1 MTHVYTR
8 TRTVTTPA
16 CPYLACDRCGA
27 RVEGF
32 FDGEGPPTNYPCGHG
47 SGYYDIC
54 PSWGPVDGCAC
65 PKGARSH
72 GDPDAPKTDEGK
84 EQGPL

>member
-1 MTHVYTR
+1 MTHTR
-8 TRTVTTPA
+8 THTVVVPA
-16 CPYLACDRCGA
+16 CPYLICQGCGR

-32 FDGEGPPTNYPCGHG
+32 VQGDGPATNYPCGCHM
-47 SGYYDIC
+47 GYDSTC

-65 PKGARSH
+65 PKGRRPH
-72 GDPDAPKTDEGK
+72 GDPEPSRTDEGE